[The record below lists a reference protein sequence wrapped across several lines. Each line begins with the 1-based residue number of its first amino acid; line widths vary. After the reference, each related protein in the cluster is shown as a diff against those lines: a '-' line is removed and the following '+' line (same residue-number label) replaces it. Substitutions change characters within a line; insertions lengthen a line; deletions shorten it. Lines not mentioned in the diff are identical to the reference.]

1 VTTISNDPDPAP
13 PSRDQSVRETL
24 ESAWPPAAAV
34 LLLIALNLT
43 LTVTLHSNRGHAPRW
58 LIPGFEA
65 VLLVVLILRGPTGT
79 GRRATSLRR
88 ASMVLVWMLAA
99 VAMWATVVLVVAM
112 IRGGKETNSAGILL
126 AYGAFVW
133 VGNSVAFA
141 LLYWEFDGGGPAT
154 RSLHPHPFP
163 DLAFPQQLNPGL
175 AAPGWRP
182 IFWDYLHVG
191 FTNSLA
197 FSPTDVLPLA
207 RWAKL
212 AMSVQAVISVAIIG
226 LVIARAV
233 NIFK

>member
-1 VTTISNDPDPAP
+1 MTTIRNDSDPVP
-13 PSRDQSVRETL
+13 RGDERRVTVPSEPV
-24 ESAWPPAAAV
+24 WPPAVAV
-34 LLLIALNLT
+34 LLLIVLNLVLT
-43 LTVTLHSNRGHAPRW
+43 LTLHSNRGHSPRW
-58 LIPGFEA
+58 LIPAFEV
-65 VLLVVLILRGPTGT
+65 VLLVVLIVRRPTAT
-79 GRRATSLRR
+79 GRRATSLKR
-88 ASMVLVWMLAA
+88 ASRVLLWMLAA
-99 VAMWATVVLVVAM
+99 VALWATTVLVIAM
-112 IRGGKETNSAGILL
+112 IRGGKETQSAGILL

-141 LLYWEFDGGGPAT
+141 LLYWEFDGGGPAA
-154 RSLHPHPFP
+154 RSLDPYRFP
-163 DLAFPQQLNPGL
+163 DLAFPQQLNRDL
-175 AAPGWRP
+175 ASPGWQP

-212 AMSVQAVISVAIIG
+212 AMSMQAVISLAIIG